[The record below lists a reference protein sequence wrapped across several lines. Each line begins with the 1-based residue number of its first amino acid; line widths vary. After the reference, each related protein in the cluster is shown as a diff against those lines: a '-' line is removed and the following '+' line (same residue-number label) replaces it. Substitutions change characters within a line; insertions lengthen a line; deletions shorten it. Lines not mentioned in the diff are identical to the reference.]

1 MLYKELPGGQRKKL
15 NGDGTY
21 TLIITRAVSFVK
33 IGIIII
39 IIIIIIMALLSYT

>member
-39 IIIIIIMALLSYT
+39 IIIMALLSYT

>member
-1 MLYKELPGGQRKKL
+1 MQMLYKELPGGQRKKL

-21 TLIITRAVSFVK
+21 TLMITRAVSFVK

-39 IIIIIIMALLSYT
+39 IIIMALLSYT